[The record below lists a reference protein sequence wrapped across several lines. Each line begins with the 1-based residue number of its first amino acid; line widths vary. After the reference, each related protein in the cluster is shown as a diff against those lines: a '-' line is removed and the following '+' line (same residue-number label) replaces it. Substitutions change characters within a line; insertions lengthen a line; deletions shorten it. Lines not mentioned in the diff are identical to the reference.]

1 MSSVPPPPPDGAREP
16 FDPTGSSPYPSES
29 SGRSEEP
36 VTGSDDNLGRDAT
49 APESSP
55 ASEVSASESS
65 ASEPPATE
73 STVPG
78 STDGGDQSPGSTAAG
93 DATPPP
99 AAPYPGYGSAPTM
112 SPGYATGAQAEHP
125 QGTTVLVLGILGL
138 VCCSLLA
145 PVAWYMG
152 QKTLKEIDASPTT
165 YTNRQ
170 TVNIGRILGI
180 IGTVL
185 VIAVAVLYLFI
196 GVLAVGVS
204 SST

>member
-36 VTGSDDNLGRDAT
+36 VTGSDETLGDGT
-49 APESSP
+49 TTPESSP
-55 ASEVSASESS
+55 APEAPAPESS
-65 ASEPPATE
+65 DPEASAPE
-73 STVPG
+73 SP
-78 STDGGDQSPGSTAAG
+78 DGGVPSPGSTAA
-93 DATPPP
+93 DEATPPP
-99 AAPYPGYGSAPTM
+99 AAPYPGYGSAPAM

-138 VCCSLLA
+138 VCCTILA

-152 QKTLKEIDASPTT
+152 QKTLNEIDASPTT

-185 VIAVAVLYLFI
+185 LVLVAVFYLFI
-196 GVLAVGVS
+196 GVLAVGA

>member
-36 VTGSDDNLGRDAT
+36 VTGSDETLGDGT
-49 APESSP
+49 TTPESSP
-55 ASEVSASESS
+55 APEAPAPESS
-65 ASEPPATE
+65 DPEASAPE
-73 STVPG
+73 SP
-78 STDGGDQSPGSTAAG
+78 DGGDQSPGSTAAG

-138 VCCSLLA
+138 VCCTILA

-152 QKTLKEIDASPTT
+152 QKTLNEIDASPTT

-185 VIAVAVLYLFI
+185 LVLVAVFYLFI
-196 GVLAVGVS
+196 GVLAVGA